1 VIGDAAARG
10 VANTD
15 RCPSE
20 MPRYPRKRERNVSKS
35 IGAAVCSFA
44 LIAAGGVAAQGMLL
58 DFAADKVIKKYEAAT
73 CEQLKAQKD
82 EPRTE
87 REKMAIEFLR
97 NDSQARVAFIDKV
110 AAPIL
115 NKMFE
120 CGLIP

>member
-1 VIGDAAARG
+1 
-10 VANTD
+10 
-15 RCPSE
+15 
-20 MPRYPRKRERNVSKS
+20 MSKS
-35 IGAAVCSFA
+35 IGAAVCPFA

-73 CEQLKAQKD
+73 CERLKAQKD

>member
-1 VIGDAAARG
+1 MFVSTLVIA
-10 VANTD
+10 
-15 RCPSE
+15 
-20 MPRYPRKRERNVSKS
+20 
-35 IGAAVCSFA
+35 GA
-44 LIAAGGVAAQGMLL
+44 VAAQGMLL
-58 DFAADKVIKKYEAAT
+58 DFAADKVINKYQTAT

-87 REKMAIEFLR
+87 REKMAIDFLR